1 MLARYSLKSVLR
13 GCLAVGRWTC
23 DLQVAGSITLT
34 TLAQC
39 SQNGYTNSMPR
50 WLPTLGQWRSGL
62 SERVPEIQKLK
73 MVS

>member
-1 MLARYSLKSVLR
+1 
-13 GCLAVGRWTC
+13 
-23 DLQVAGSITLT
+23 
-34 TLAQC
+34 
-39 SQNGYTNSMPR
+39 MPR